1 MTELSPAEQQ
11 LRSAVETARR
21 QRQTVS
27 SRGAQWGVDLAGA
40 YRIQASRI
48 GGPIKGYKIGLI
60 SPAKQAQMGIDQPIW
75 GRVEAAMIVD
85 GPLSL
90 SRFIQPR
97 WEPELVAL
105 LKAPVPADATPGTAW
120 GAIAG
125 FLLAVDVL
133 DSVWEG
139 YRFSAAE
146 VIADNA
152 SGGAFLLGPR
162 LLSPG
167 QVSGTLRLWVNGQ
180 AVTEGPIEA
189 LGDAG
194 QQLCWLARQTG
205 GLEAGQLVGLGSPA
219 AAMPAQ
225 TGLLEIQCGDH
236 YASWCVKE

>member
-1 MTELSPAEQQ
+1 MTQLTPSEQDLLSAIQ
-11 LRSAVETARR
+11 TARQ
-21 QRQTVS
+21 QRQTLA
-27 SRGAQWGVDLAGA
+27 SRGPEWNVDLAGA
-40 YRIQASRI
+40 YRVQASRA
-48 GGPIKGYKIGLI
+48 GGPLKGYKIGLT

-75 GRVEAAMIVD
+75 GRVDAAMIVD
-85 GPLSL
+85 GVLSL
-90 SRFIQPR
+90 ERFIQPR

-162 LLSPG
+162 MLPPG
-167 QVSGTLRLWVNGQ
+167 RVRGMLRLYVNGQ
-180 AVTEGPIEA
+180 ALTEGPVEA

-219 AAMPAQ
+219 AAVPAQ
-225 TGLLEIQCGDH
+225 AGLLEIQCGDD